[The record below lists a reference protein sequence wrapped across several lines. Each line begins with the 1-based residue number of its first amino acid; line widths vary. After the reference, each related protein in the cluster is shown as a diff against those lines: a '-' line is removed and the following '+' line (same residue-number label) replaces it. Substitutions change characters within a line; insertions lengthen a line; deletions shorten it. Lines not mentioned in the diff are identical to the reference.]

1 MEFLAYERSSGAS
14 LIWAAKA
21 VNSFRV
27 VVAVFRWPALLNI
40 TLYIVNQFPLH
51 DLKIWIVTDVAFL
64 GWWRSKLGPSHQ
76 SIHGPICSSAGQT
89 AGIIHHSHSGTPV
102 LFVRFCR
109 SYARML
115 GGFAS
120 GEDGNKRS
128 RYSRGRRGHG
138 RLWHIFGFWH
148 LQYVVVFLTIRW
160 KFTDGLNKTKIHANI
175 IHRMGDSAIDLRRSE
190 LL

>member
-1 MEFLAYERSSGAS
+1 MEFLANERSAGAS

-40 TLYIVNQFPLH
+40 TLYIV
-51 DLKIWIVTDVAFL
+51 KIWIVTDVAFL

-115 GGFAS
+115 GGFAW
-120 GEDGNKRS
+120 GEDGSKRRN

-138 RLWHIFGFWH
+138 RLRHIFGFWH
-148 LQYVVVFLTIRW
+148 LQYVVVFATINIW
-160 KFTDGLNKTKIHANI
+160 KKFTDGLNKTKIHANI